1 MPIKNRERE
10 LAPGDMRAHVEHM
23 AGGGLQKAASAL
35 AAADGVAHI
44 AFFAMFAWRMVMGT
58 GFRIIQAFWAFLALL
73 GMGSGAVGWALMR
86 GNARGKLH
94 RLGSSAVALSTALA
108 AFLLVVASHSDS

>member
-1 MPIKNRERE
+1 
-10 LAPGDMRAHVEHM
+10 M
-23 AGGGLQKAASAL
+23 AGGGLQKAAGAL

-44 AFFAMFAWRMVMGT
+44 AFFAMFAWRTVVGS
-58 GFRIIQAFWAFLALL
+58 GFRVIQALWAFLALV

-86 GNARGKLH
+86 GPNRGPIRKV
-94 RLGSSAVALSTALA
+94 GSSALALSTTLA

>member
-1 MPIKNRERE
+1 MHLE
-10 LAPGDMRAHVEHM
+10 VM

-44 AFFAMFAWRMVMGT
+44 AFFAMFAWRTVMGS
-58 GFRIIQAFWAFLALL
+58 GFRVIQALWAFLALL

-86 GNARGKLH
+86 GPNRGPT
-94 RLGSSAVALSTALA
+94 RRVGSSALALSTALA
-108 AFLLVVASHSDS
+108 AFLLMVASNSEN